1 MDVLF
6 TRMQTGFIP
15 VSWVVLVFNHLDPCI
30 DLGIAMQ
37 KCFFRL
43 SFFFRARAAEWGH
56 IQQRWGQIRIELVLL
71 VLMDHLR

>member
-15 VSWVVLVFNHLDPCI
+15 VSWVVMVFNHLDRYI

-37 KCFFRL
+37 KCFFRPSL
-43 SFFFRARAAEWGH
+43 FSRARAAEWGH
-56 IQQRWGQIRIELVLL
+56 IQQRWGQIRIEHVLL
-71 VLMDHLR
+71 VLMDPLR